1 MRTLTR
7 SAIVLSA
14 AIALV
19 GVSALPAAAV
29 DAPSDIEVAVDGG
42 VLSITSE
49 PVVMPNVAPGL
60 ASTSAAFNVTVGDL
74 RAQSTLGWVTTVSM
88 TTLTGATPANVISPA
103 LVTYTATEAVTT
115 GTATVVETATVT
127 DLTAATAVQTA
138 TAITGNNTA
147 AWDSTLSVA
156 VPAAALTDTYTAILT
171 QSVL

>member
-14 AIALV
+14 AIALI
-19 GVSALPAAAV
+19 GVSAVPAMAV
-29 DAPSDIEVAVDGG
+29 DAPSDVEVAVNAGI
-42 VLSITSE
+42 LSITSD
-49 PVVMPNVAPGL
+49 PIAMPNVAPG
-60 ASTSAAFNVTVGDL
+60 APSTSTAFSVTVGDL
-74 RAQSTLGWVTTVSM
+74 RAQSALGWVTTVSM
-88 TTLTGATPANVISPA
+88 STLTGETAANTISPA
-103 LVTYTATEAVTT
+103 FATYTATEAVTT
-115 GTATVVETATVT
+115 GTATVAATPTVT

-156 VPAAALTDTYTAILT
+156 VPPAALADTYTAILT